1 MLSGPAALKDG
12 MTDAD
17 DFRDNYDFSRCLL
30 LSTVMAARAMTRRY
44 DERLRPFGVSV
55 AQFTVLGAVRK
66 SAGETMTAIAER
78 IAMDRTTLSRNLD
91 LLVRKG
97 LVREERAPRGNGR
110 VCHLTPE
117 GDALLDAIIPVWRQ
131 AQAELRE
138 LVKDH
143 DTDAYLTTLERLTR
157 G

>member
-1 MLSGPAALKDG
+1 MGDVAAL
-12 MTDAD
+12 
-17 DFRDNYDFSRCLL
+17 L
-30 LSTVMAARAMTRRY
+30 
-44 DERLRPFGVSV
+44 
-55 AQFTVLGAVRK
+55 
-66 SAGETMTAIAER
+66 
-78 IAMDRTTLSRNLD
+78 AMDRTTLSRNLD